1 MNIDLYI
8 FSSVNCILL
17 APVIVKSDGSTENL
31 CLVEL
36 KYVLYGLR
44 SHGKYLAMPLYPLAV
59 LLGSLTVG
67 IEP

>member
-8 FSSVNCILL
+8 FSSEN
-17 APVIVKSDGSTENL
+17 VIVLPLVVKSDASTANL

-44 SHGKYLAMPLYPLAV
+44 SHGKYLAMPLYPLTV

-67 IEP
+67 IEL